1 MTKEVI
7 NIHISEVLERIESVD
22 RLINMYRKSADD
34 VVAIS
39 MAKQHSIRKE
49 EFVERLNQLRKK
61 ALKLE
66 QTPVL
71 KRTYSFEPL
80 LASVAREGERPYG
93 KKDNLTLIEG
103 IGPKIEELIN
113 QAGISTFDGLAATSV
128 TRLREIL
135 DTAGNR
141 FQTHNP
147 ETWPQQAKLAAA
159 GNWESLKK
167 LQQAWN

>member
-93 KKDNLTLIEG
+93 KKDNLTLI
-103 IGPKIEELIN
+103 
-113 QAGISTFDGLAATSV
+113 STFSFFKHLTYFIYHFFYFTFLQSIV
-128 TRLREIL
+128 NFFYFPLFIYQRPELRM
-135 DTAGNR
+135 
-141 FQTHNP
+141 
-147 ETWPQQAKLAAA
+147 
-159 GNWESLKK
+159 
-167 LQQAWN
+167 